1 MCPEW
6 VKSGEMSMSVT
17 WWTVVKVERWVS
29 KSCLVVGVLVSI
41 LPRMAEAVW
50 EGEVGI
56 GEWDV
61 ERKERRSAEVVVVA
75 TGCVM
80 R

>member
-1 MCPEW
+1 MRPEW
-6 VKSGEMSMSVT
+6 VKSGEMSVT
-17 WWTVVKVERWVS
+17 RWTVAKVESWVS
-29 KSCLVVGVLVSI
+29 ENCPAVGVLVSI

-56 GEWDV
+56 GGWDV
-61 ERKERRSAEVVVVA
+61 EREERRSVEVVVVA
-75 TGCVM
+75 AGCAT